1 MRSDRTLSRMRT
13 DEAIQA
19 PFPGRVIEGAAGL
32 ASGSNLGRAP
42 SSKQDLELAALVF
55 GFGSEDRCRVYLE
68 RLRWPTG
75 VTCPRCDASNGIS
88 RIEARGQFDCG
99 SCGYQFSVRAGTI
112 LHASHLPLWKW
123 FRAVYIMAGSRD
135 GVSANR
141 LKEMLGVSY
150 KTAWFLS
157 HRIRAAMKETNP
169 EPLSGTVE
177 ADETLV
183 GGKRLRRRSNYRD
196 NKAMVMGVIQRDGKV
211 RLEMADVRQKDLTR
225 EMAHAFLRRHTVPE
239 LERLITDEQYAYR
252 GFADADTRHETVHHG
267 SKEWARGDVHTNTVE
282 NIWSLLQRSIIG
294 SYHKLSFK
302 HLDAYLDELEWRFN
316 NRRNPYLF
324 RETLRRLLQSSS
336 LPYSKLTAS

>member
-1 MRSDRTLSRMRT
+1 MKQEINLNTLV
-13 DEAIQA
+13 EQ
-19 PFPGRVIEGAAGL
+19 FH
-32 ASGSNLGRAP
+32 
-42 SSKQDLELAALVF
+42 
-55 GFGSEDRCRVYLE
+55 SEDRCRQYLAA
-68 RLRWPTG
+68 LRWPKG
-75 VTCPRCDASNGIS
+75 IICPRCGSTSIS
-88 RIEARGQFDCG
+88 SISTRNQLDCNT
-99 SCGYQFSVRAGTI
+99 CRNRFSVTSGTI
-112 LHASHLPLWKW
+112 FHDSHLPLWKW
-123 FRAVYIMAGSRD
+123 FATTYLMIESKKGISSNQIRRTI
-135 GVSANR
+135 
-141 LKEMLGVSY
+141 GVSY
-150 KTAWFLS
+150 KTAWYLT
-157 HRIRAAMKETNP
+157 HRIRAAMAEVNP
-169 EPLSGTVE
+169 EPLTGTVE

-183 GGKRLRRRSNYRD
+183 GGKRLRKRSNYRD
-196 NKAMVMGVIQRDGKV
+196 NKAMVMGVIERGGRV

-324 RETLRRLLQSSS
+324 RETVRKLVASAN
-336 LPYSKLTAS
+336 LPYTKLVRSQQPQRAQ